1 MTILAKAV
9 DGKEFLYNGRSAHFV
24 SERNA
29 DKICKMLNE
38 LKYLLNDGE
47 VWWKYEVDQYD
58 TAYAIAQ
65 DQRFTLYNGRLKR
78 KFSYN
83 WMKSRA

>member
-9 DGKEFLYNGRSAHFV
+9 DGKEFLYNVRSAHFV

-58 TAYAIAQ
+58 TAYVYAEEQ
-65 DQRFTLYNGRLKR
+65 KFTWGKRGLIR
-78 KFSYN
+78 KFTNY
-83 WMKSRA
+83 WRY